1 MKIRLIISVVV
12 CASGLLAQQEAPLFP
27 RKSYFRTLFS
37 NPTSR
42 VELEPPAKL
51 DDYVVDGKLRLSL
64 RDYLELVMANH
75 PDISIQKLTVES
87 SRNAIL
93 NAFSKFDPTL
103 TVSARYNQSNTP
115 ASDQLQGAVVNKS
128 TTAGPLSFTYN
139 QLLENGTSINFGFNG
154 SKQSTNSSFSLY
166 NPAFTSA
173 FTMGFTQPLLR
184 GRNPSIVRLPVTI
197 ARANLRSAELNVRN
211 QIMSII
217 QSAEQVYWNTIGARE
232 NLRVQQEALNMRAE
246 SLKRSQREL
255 ELGAIPELDIYQP
268 QADYASAEIQV
279 SQARF
284 RLAQLED
291 SIRRQIGADLDPRFR
306 NMPIELTE
314 SIIPPT
320 EAIPFDRE
328 ALVEKALSNRPDLQS
343 TRVGLEVDD
352 LNIRS
357 AADQLR
363 PNLSLTGSYQSN
375 GRGGTAY
382 VRTGLG
388 SQQVTTIIPGGLAD
402 ALSNV
407 FKFNYTT
414 YTFGLTL
421 TLPIRDRAGVA
432 RITDALI
439 AKKRDVLTLRSR
451 EQSARL
457 EVLNAISQVES
468 SREAVKLAIIARDL
482 AQKQLEAEKQKYDL
496 GTTTMYFVLDAQTRL
511 STAEGR
517 VVTESINYRN
527 NELQL
532 LRALGTL
539 LEERGIA
546 VQ

>member
-1 MKIRLIISVVV
+1 MKLRFIIPVVF

-27 RKSYFRTLFS
+27 RKSYFSTLFS
-37 NPTSR
+37 NPSGR
-42 VELEPPAKL
+42 VELQPPTKL
-51 DDYVVDGKLRLSL
+51 EDYVVDGKLRLSL
-64 RDYLELVMANH
+64 RDYLDLVMANN

-103 TVSARYNQSNTP
+103 TISTRYNKSNTP
-115 ASDQLQGAVVNKS
+115 ASDQLQGAIVNKS
-128 TTAGPLSFTYN
+128 TTFGPINFNYS
-139 QLLENGTSINFGFNG
+139 QLLENGTTVNFTFNG
-154 SKQSTNSSFSLY
+154 SKQSTNSAFSLY

-173 FTMGFTQPLLR
+173 FSMGFTQPLLR
-184 GRNPSIVRLPVTI
+184 GRSPAIVRLPVTI
-197 ARANLRSAELNVRN
+197 ARANLRSAEINVRN
-211 QIMSII
+211 QIMSLI
-217 QSAEQVYWNTIGARE
+217 QNAEMIYWNTIGARE
-232 NLRVQQEALNMRAE
+232 TLRVQQEALNMRAE

-255 ELGAIPELDIYQP
+255 ELGAIPQLDIYQP

-314 SIIPPT
+314 SVIPPAEVT
-320 EAIPFDRE
+320 PFDRE
-328 ALVEKALSNRPDLQS
+328 ALVEKALASRPDLQT
-343 TRVGLEVDD
+343 TRISLEVDD

-382 VRTGLG
+382 MRTGLG
-388 SQQVTTIIPGGLAD
+388 SQQVTTIIPGGLVD

-414 YTFGLTL
+414 YTLGLTL
-421 TLPIRDRAGVA
+421 TLPLRDRAGVS
-432 RITDALI
+432 RLTDALI
-439 AKKRDVLTLRSR
+439 AKKRDALTLRSR

-532 LRALGTL
+532 LRVLGTL
-539 LEERGIA
+539 LEDRGIA
-546 VQ
+546 IQ